1 MTLGEKRIR
10 TSFNV
15 SSDFCLI
22 DEIKQKSAH
31 MIDLVESIG
40 GNADDSDERSRLLRL
55 AQDRYEEA
63 AMWAVKAA
71 TFGK

>member
-10 TSFNV
+10 TNFNV
-15 SSDFCLI
+15 SSSSLV

-40 GNADDSDERSRLLRL
+40 GNAEDTDERSRLLRL

-63 AMWAVKAA
+63 TMWAVKAA
-71 TFGK
+71 TLGK